1 MIILNAGGENGWGN
15 SADLVFQSK
24 KVTGDYHDEMTAAHF
39 EKWFHYSV
47 LPNLQSNSLIV
58 MDNAPYHSHKL
69 EPVPTMSSTKQQ
81 MQDWLTVK
89 GIVFPECSLKREL
102 LQLIVSSSPTPKYA
116 VDEMAKA
123 AGHEIVRLP
132 PYYCELNPIK
142 LAWSQVK
149 RYIKENNNLF
159 TLTAVKELTFKGFD
173 QVGAEDWKK
182 LIEHVRRKFEDKYW
196 AEDGLQEEGVDEFVF
211 RVGGPEDESSGSESS
226 SDSDF
231 D

>member
-1 MIILNAGGENGWGN
+1 M
-15 SADLVFQSK
+15 
-24 KVTGDYHDEMTAAHF
+24 
-39 EKWFHYSV
+39 
-47 LPNLQSNSLIV
+47 SL
-58 MDNAPYHSHKL
+58 
-69 EPVPTMSSTKQQ
+69 TKQQ
-81 MQDWLTVK
+81 MQDWLTAK
-89 GIVFPECSLKREL
+89 GIAFPECSLKREL
-102 LQLIVSSSPTPKYA
+102 LQLLVASSPTPKYA

-123 AGHEIVRLP
+123 AGHEIVWLP
-132 PYYCELNPIK
+132 HYHCEPNPIE

-149 RYIKENNNLF
+149 QYIKENKLF

-196 AEDGLQEEGVDEFVF
+196 AEDGLQEEGMDEFVF
-211 RVGGPEDESSGSESS
+211 RFGGPEDESSGSETS